1 MAYKDTTFRQMLQ
14 FIPRYEFQKAVKSYS
29 GEFAA
34 KGFSCWQQFTAM
46 LYGQLSGQTG
56 LRGIESGLQATEKK
70 NYHLGIKPIT
80 RSTLAYANSNRSH
93 EIYQELFYSMVDKLM
108 RKNKTRKLNFKN
120 PLYSVDATTIDLC
133 LSTFDWAHFRKAKG
147 GIKLHVKLDHRGYL
161 PAFVSVTTAKTHEV
175 NELKKMQFKAGDV
188 VTFDRGYIDFN
199 LFAKYCNE
207 RIYFVTRLKSN
218 ADYTVL
224 ERKDVSSYPNI
235 SSDQNIV
242 MKGFYTS
249 QKCPLSLR
257 RIRSKDP
264 DTGKYIVILT
274 NNFDWTPEQIAA
286 IYKERWQIEIFFKT
300 IKQNLKIKSFLGT
313 SKNAVLTQIWIAL
326 IAYLLL
332 WYLAYL
338 SQTGWTINSLMH
350 LVPTILF
357 LHKDIWTILNRA
369 GPTQAAVTDN
379 SLQLE
384 LI

>member
-1 MAYKDTTFRQMLQ
+1 MAYKDTTFRQILQ
-14 FIPRYEFQKAVKSYS
+14 FIPRYEFQKAVKSHS

-56 LRGIESGLQATEKK
+56 LRGIETALQVTEKR
-70 NYHLGIKPIT
+70 NYHLGIKSIK

-93 EIYQELFYSMVDKLM
+93 EIYQDLFYSMVDKLL
-108 RKNKTRKLNFKN
+108 RKNRSHTFPFKN

-133 LSTFDWAHFRKAKG
+133 LAIYDWAHFRKTKG
-147 GIKLHVKLDHRGYL
+147 GIKMHVKFDHQGYL
-161 PAFVSVTTAKTHEV
+161 PTFVSVTTAKTHEV
-175 NELKKMQFKAGDV
+175 NELKKMHFKAGDV
-188 VTFDRGYIDFN
+188 VTFDRGYVDFD

-207 RIYFVTRLKSN
+207 KIYFVTRLKTN

-224 ERKDVSSYPNI
+224 ERNDVSSYPNI
-235 SSDQNIV
+235 SSDQIIS

-249 QKCPLSLR
+249 QKCSLALR

-264 DTGKYIVILT
+264 ETGKYIVILT

-326 IAYLLL
+326 IACLLL

-350 LVPTILF
+350 LIPTILF
-357 LHKDIWTILNRA
+357 LHQDIWSILNKA
-369 GPTQAAVTDN
+369 GPAQDSVPDN
-379 SLQLE
+379 SLQLV
-384 LI
+384 LL